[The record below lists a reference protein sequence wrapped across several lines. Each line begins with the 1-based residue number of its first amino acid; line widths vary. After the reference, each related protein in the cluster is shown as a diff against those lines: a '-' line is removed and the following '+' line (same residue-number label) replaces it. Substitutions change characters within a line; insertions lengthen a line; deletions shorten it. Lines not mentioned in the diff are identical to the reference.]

1 MDHSRFTLS
10 TLKQDLID
18 NNLHLKAVIQVIP
31 SISGSLVH
39 FSWPHHS
46 FQDIL
51 AFRGTLTELETLN
64 EAGREKITSIR
75 RCIDRLDNF
84 ARDEG
89 DIELT
94 KSVENHRQQLYRT
107 TQAFRKANIS
117 TMLEIEKSDKQDL
130 FSMSTEPKQQE
141 LRNRGN
147 ATSTTNPSGHAR
159 ASLLSQQDSVTE
171 KMLSITRHLSE
182 TTQKSAAT
190 LEQLAASSTSVESTR
205 DELAATGGSISLS
218 GKLLTKYGRRECTD
232 KVLLFIAFIFFIMCV
247 IYIVYKRL
255 F

>member
-1 MDHSRFTLS
+1 MDNARFTLAS
-10 TLKQDLID
+10 LKQDLID
-18 NNLHLKAVIQVIP
+18 SNLHLKAVI
-31 SISGSLVH
+31 
-39 FSWPHHS
+39 
-46 FQDIL
+46 QDIL
-51 AFRGTLTELETLN
+51 AFRGTLPELEVLN
-64 EAGREKITSIR
+64 ESGREKITSIR

-89 DIELT
+89 DAELT
-94 KSVENHRQQLYRT
+94 KSVENHRQQLHRT

-117 TMLEIEKSDKQDL
+117 TMLEIEKNDKQEL
-130 FSMSTEPKQQE
+130 FSMATNINDPSKSSPRQE
-141 LRNRGN
+141 LRQRSSAAAAKSN
-147 ATSTTNPSGHAR
+147 SR
-159 ASLLSQQDSVTE
+159 ASLLTQQDSVTE

-190 LEQLAASSTSVESTR
+190 LEQLVASSSSVETTR
-205 DELAATGGSISLS
+205 DELMSTGGSISLS

-232 KVLLFIAFIFFIMCV
+232 KVLLFIAFTFFIMCV